1 MHVESL
7 KRLAEKISGKPSCLL
22 SQAALEA
29 AKSLEKLAL
38 NNNDNMLEFVHHDG
52 PAAINKLVE
61 KLPAVRAAS
70 KQHGK
75 QAPLVM
81 APHTPRTDLES
92 KRAQSESPN
101 PET

>member
-1 MHVESL
+1 M
-7 KRLAEKISGKPSCLL
+7 
-22 SQAALEA
+22 EA
-29 AKSLEKLAL
+29 AKSLERLAL
-38 NNNDNMLEFVHHDG
+38 NNNDNMLEFVHHEG

-70 KQHGK
+70 KQAGK
-75 QAPLVM
+75 PSPLVIAPL
-81 APHTPRTDLES
+81 TPRTETES